1 MSAHAY
7 ALLRSWLSTDACPTS
22 EVEGSEHEVGFCLLR
37 FHRAGLSW
45 TQPTWVCLDLN
56 SVRLAAR
63 SVKRTGMH
71 ADKRHLGNPL
81 AQQGRA

>member
-1 MSAHAY
+1 MSLYTAHAY

-37 FHRAGLSW
+37 W
-45 TQPTWVCLDLN
+45 TQPTWVCRDLN

-63 SVKRTGMH
+63 FVKRTGMH